1 MKTLYVSS
9 TERDMAGER
18 ELLHRQVIP
27 AIEQLALDYG
37 ETVDLCDLR
46 YNQTGAQEQSQAHL
60 LSVCLDEIDR
70 CGSNM
75 IVLVGEHYG
84 AFLGE
89 SLLRNLETQKAG
101 LKPESPDLSL
111 TALEI
116 QYGALDKK
124 DRQDKVLFYFR
135 QIEGEIPAFC
145 QPESPSHRQAL
156 DALKERILAWAGDRV
171 RTYTV
176 RWDEESGGFSGLDT
190 FAAMVEEDLK
200 ALLQPQWVAAAK
212 RDNRAKDLQSHWE
225 MVHRQTREFSCR
237 SALVSQ
243 CIRLMDEHRKPL
255 SLLGV
260 AGSGKSTL
268 LSKLAQEFERRGHQV
283 LPIFCGLSPL
293 CRRAEDI
300 MHHIIRFAEDL
311 LGLPAE
317 ERIEARLPRNLSQW
331 QSRLTETLS
340 RYSREQ
346 EEELVILLSDLD
358 RLTVGAD
365 GAFLPETLPER
376 VKLAFSCTNLPG
388 ETGRTERVSLDPLT
402 EDQILEMAQGILR
415 ATKQELERPVL
426 TGLCKRKE
434 CGNPLYLRLALYRL
448 TMTDPLTGKIART
461 TAAQLR
467 LLDRSPADS
476 AGLYLELLK
485 DATHI
490 LGDGTAVQA
499 GALLGLSRCGLRER
513 DLAAIF
519 RRLGQSWDVVSYAR
533 FRKLMGGLLLNRNDG
548 RTDHRYPNLCRVL
561 LEHLSDLPAL
571 HREMAAHLL
580 TLPATDTMQ
589 IEEAPWHLLNGHDYK
604 RYVNYIQSLDAQ
616 STPWEEAAGSTAAML
631 LTCGK
636 NWLTDLL
643 RQEDVYGCA
652 TEFYAFLD
660 EPLAAALGEDRKAMA
675 LHRDILL
682 AAVRS
687 AEHRAERLG
696 SEDAW
701 RDVTLCRNRAGQA
714 CYRLGDEESL
724 ALVAE
729 MQERQLATAE
739 TILAKENTPAQRRK
753 LMNAYRELA
762 ELYEKQGTAGKR
774 KALIPEEKR
783 LSQWQIL
790 VGQEESTEE
799 LSGLAQALE
808 DFAQTCAALGNPGDL
823 EKARD
828 SRWRAAA
835 VWQRLAQLTGDPAAY
850 RKALHHLLP
859 AAKVWGETPERREK
873 ALNLLLQTKDWYL
886 ALTDPTVEAREDLAK
901 VWLCLG
907 DLYGMSR
914 HRESLLNA
922 LEMYQESF
930 LLFKSLTKAIPTAEI
945 RMNMARCY
953 EQMGE
958 IYGTLGGHENRRRA
972 MALLNRSL
980 DLRQKLHAKLD
991 TAQTALDC
999 ALVLHRLGKLCVA
1012 AGGEG
1017 NLLQA
1022 RKTLELALPLHQRV
1036 EQDNTAPETH
1046 KEMIDLR
1053 CAIAEIDAEL
1063 AEYEAQRQ
1071 KEEEERR
1078 RAQQRLEEEERAMEQ
1093 GIKAESSDDE

>member
-9 TERDMAGER
+9 TEQDMAGER

-27 AIEQLALDYG
+27 AIRRLALDYG
-37 ETVDLCDLR
+37 EAVDLCDLR
-46 YNQTGAQEQSQAHL
+46 HNQTGSQAHL

-70 CGSNM
+70 CSPYM

-84 AFLGE
+84 PFLEE
-89 SLLRNLETQKAG
+89 SLRRNLESQKPG
-101 LKPESPDLSL
+101 LKLESPDLSL

-116 QYGALDKK
+116 QYGALEKK
-124 DRQDKVLFYFR
+124 DRQDKILFYFR
-135 QIEGEIPAFC
+135 QIEGEIPEFC
-145 QPESPSHRQAL
+145 QPESPRHQQAL
-156 DALKERILAWAGDRV
+156 DTLKENIRSWAGDRV
-171 RTYTV
+171 KTYTL
-176 RWDEESGGFSGLDT
+176 RWDEKSGGFSGLDA
-190 FAAMVEEDLK
+190 FAAMVEEDLR

-212 RDNRAKDLQSHWE
+212 RDNWNKDLQSHWE

-237 SALVSQ
+237 NELVSR
-243 CIRLMDEHRKPL
+243 CIKLMEDSRKPL
-255 SLLGV
+255 SLLGAV
-260 AGSGKSTL
+260 GSGKSTL
-268 LSKLAQEFERRGHQV
+268 LSKLAQEFERRGQQV
-283 LPIFCGLSPL
+283 LPIFCGFSPL

-300 MHHIIRFAEDL
+300 LHHIIHFTEDL
-311 LGLPAE
+311 LGLPTE
-317 ERIEARLPRNLSQW
+317 ERIEAQLPRNPAQW
-331 QSRLTETLS
+331 QNKLTDTLN

-346 EEELVILLSDLD
+346 EEDLVILLSDLD
-358 RLTVGAD
+358 RLAVGAD
-365 GAFLPETLPER
+365 GAFLPHTLPER
-376 VKLAFSCTNLPG
+376 VKLAFSCADLPG
-388 ETGRTERVSLDPLT
+388 EADWAEQLSLEPLT

-426 TGLCKRKE
+426 TSLSKRTE
-434 CGNPLYLRLALYRL
+434 CRNPLYLRLVLHRL
-448 TMTDPLTGKIART
+448 TMADPLTGKVARN

-467 LLDRSPADS
+467 LLDRSPADVS
-476 AGLYLELLK
+476 RLYLELLK
-485 DATHI
+485 DVAYI

-499 GALLGLSRCGLRER
+499 GALLGLSRRGLRER

-519 RRLGQSWDVVSYAR
+519 HRLGQPWDGISYAR
-533 FRKLMGGLLLNRNDG
+533 FRKLMGGLLLSRNDG
-548 RTDHRYPNLCRVL
+548 RLDHRYPNLCRTL

-580 TLPATDTMQ
+580 TLPEADTVR
-589 IEEAPWHLLNGHDYK
+589 IEETPWHLLNGQDFK
-604 RYVNYIQSLDAQ
+604 NYVNYIQSLDDRSAAQ
-616 STPWEEAAGSTAAML
+616 KEAAENTAAML
-631 LTCGK
+631 LSSGK
-636 NWLTDLL
+636 NWLMNLL
-643 RQEDVYGCA
+643 QQEEIYGCGSA
-652 TEFYAFLD
+652 FYAFLN
-660 EPLAAALGEDRKAMA
+660 EPLAAALGEGRKAMA

-682 AAVRS
+682 ATVHS

-696 SEDAW
+696 DGEAW
-701 RDVTLCRNRAGQA
+701 QDVTLCRDWARQA
-714 CYRLGDEESL
+714 CFRLGDEESL
-724 ALVAE
+724 GLVAK
-729 MQERQLATAE
+729 MQEQQLAIAE
-739 TILAKENTPAQRRK
+739 SILAQEDTPAQRRK
-753 LMNAYRELA
+753 LMSAYTELA
-762 ELYEKQGTAGKR
+762 ELYEKQGPAGKR
-774 KALIPEEKR
+774 KALLLEEKR
-783 LSQWQIL
+783 LSQWQMLI
-790 VGQEESTEE
+790 GQEESPDE

-808 DFAQTCAALGNPGDL
+808 NFAQTCTASGNPGEL

-828 SRWRAAA
+828 SRWRAGA
-835 VWQRLAQLTGDPAAY
+835 VWQRLAQLTGDPADY

-859 AAKVWGETPERREK
+859 AARVWAETPERREK
-873 ALNLLLQTKDWYL
+873 ALSLLHQTKDWYL
-886 ALTDPTVEAREDLAK
+886 ALTDPAVEAQEDLAE

-914 HRESLLNA
+914 QRESLLNA

-958 IYGTLGGHENRRRA
+958 IYGNLGGRENRQRA

>member
-1 MKTLYVSS
+1 MKTLYISS

-27 AIEQLALDYG
+27 TIRQLALDYG
-37 ETVDLCDLR
+37 EAVDLCDLR
-46 YNQTGAQEQSQAHL
+46 HNQSGAQEQTQEQL

-70 CGSNM
+70 CSPHM
-75 IVLVGEHYG
+75 IVLMGEHYG
-84 AFLGE
+84 PFLEE
-89 SLLRNLETQKAG
+89 SLRRNLETQKPG
-101 LKPESPDLSL
+101 LKLESPDLSL
-111 TALEI
+111 TALEV
-116 QYGALDKK
+116 QYGALEKK
-124 DRQDKVLFYFR
+124 DRQDKILFYFR
-135 QIEGEIPAFC
+135 QIEGEIPEFC
-145 QPESPSHRQAL
+145 QPESPRHQQAL
-156 DALKERILAWAGDRV
+156 DALKENIRAWAGDRV
-171 RTYTV
+171 KTYTV
-176 RWDEESGGFSGLDT
+176 RWDEESGGFSGLDA

-200 ALLQPQWVAAAK
+200 ALLQPQWVAAAR
-212 RDNRAKDLQSHWE
+212 RDSWTKDLQSHWE

-237 SALVSQ
+237 NELVSR
-243 CIRLMDEHRKPL
+243 CITLMEDVRKPL
-255 SLLGV
+255 SLLGA

-268 LSKLAQEFERRGHQV
+268 LSKLAQEFERRGQQV
-283 LPIFCGLSPL
+283 LPIFCGSSPL

-300 MHHIIRFAEDL
+300 LRHIIRFTEDL
-311 LGLPAE
+311 LGLPTE
-317 ERIEARLPRNLSQW
+317 ERTETQLPRNLTQW
-331 QSRLTETLS
+331 QSRLTDILS

-346 EEELVILLSDLD
+346 DEGLVILLSDLD

-365 GAFLPETLPER
+365 GAFLPHILPER
-376 VKLAFSCTNLPG
+376 VKLAFSCTDLPG
-388 ETGRTERVSLDPLT
+388 EADWAERVSLVHLT

-415 ATKQELERPVL
+415 TTKQELERPVL
-426 TGLCKRKE
+426 SALSKRKE
-434 CGNPLYLRLALYRL
+434 CRNPLYLRLVLHRL
-448 TMTDPLTGKIART
+448 TMADPLTGKVART
-461 TAAQLR
+461 AVAQLR
-467 LLDRSPADS
+467 LLDRSPTDA

-485 DATHI
+485 DVAHI

-499 GALLGLSRCGLRER
+499 GALMGLSCHGLRER

-519 RRLGQSWDVVSYAR
+519 HRLGQPWDGVSYAR
-533 FRKLMGGLLLNRNDG
+533 FRKLMGGLLLSRNDG
-548 RTDHRYPNLCRVL
+548 RLDHRYHNLCGSL

-571 HREMAAHLL
+571 HREMATHLL
-580 TLPATDTMQ
+580 TLPVADT
-589 IEEAPWHLLNGHDYK
+589 IRVEEAPWHLLNGQDFK
-604 RYVNYIQSLDAQ
+604 NYVNYVQSLDDQ
-616 STPWEEAAGSTAAML
+616 STAQKEAAGNTAAML
-631 LTCGK
+631 LSSGK
-636 NWLTDLL
+636 NWLINLL
-643 RQEDVYGCA
+643 QQEENYGCA
-652 TEFYAFLD
+652 AEFYAFLD

-682 AAVRS
+682 ATVQS
-687 AEHRAERLG
+687 AEHRAERLRDG
-696 SEDAW
+696 KAW
-701 RDVTLCRNRAGQA
+701 QDVTLCRNRAGRA

-724 ALVAE
+724 MLVAK
-729 MQERQLATAE
+729 MQEQQLTMAE
-739 TILAKENTPAQRRK
+739 SILEWEDTPTQRRK
-753 LMNAYRELA
+753 LMAAYEEVA
-762 ELYEKQGTAGKR
+762 ELYEKQGSAGKR
-774 KALIPEEKR
+774 KALILEEKR

-790 VGQEESTEE
+790 IGQEESPED

-808 DFAQTCAALGNPGDL
+808 DFAQTCTALGNPGEL

-835 VWQRLAQLTGDPAAY
+835 VWQRLAQLTGNPADY

-859 AAKVWGETPERREK
+859 AARVWGETPERREK
-873 ALNLLLQTKDWYL
+873 ALSLLHQTKDWYL
-886 ALTDPTVEAREDLAK
+886 ALTDPTVEAREDLAN

-907 DLYGMSR
+907 DLYGMS
-914 HRESLLNA
+914 HQRENLLNA

-930 LLFKSLTKAIPTAEI
+930 LLFKSLIKAIPTAEI

-958 IYGTLGGHENRRRA
+958 IYGNLGGHENRQRA

-1036 EQDNTAPETH
+1036 EQDNTSPETH

-1071 KEEEERR
+1071 KEEEDRR